1 MPDNAVILSFFV
13 TCWEFS
19 NILGVYYILLGFF
32 CREVFS
38 GCPLDCLYMG
48 KNSVLTLGSNC
59 SHHSIFAIT
68 RAPEEDFIQLNL
80 SHLFIRDNL
89 QLVAGC
95 RDKLSF
101 PETASIQVPGT
112 IRALNK
118 KLKVLDLTDNHLS
131 YVPDFLPNGLKR
143 LYLSDNQIA
152 DLEVQRI
159 LFLDDLELLYLDGN
173 MIKSVSNRTNT
184 GGKFWQNMHL
194 TNLRKLALQRNQIES
209 VDSCAFLHLNNLTAL
224 SLAHNR
230 ITALHR
236 YAFVGLMRLTDLDL
250 SSNFLFHVAVDTFK
264 DLTSLTFLSLKHN
277 QLNSLPKGLP
287 MLEWL
292 DVSYNHLQNIT
303 EDFKPEI
310 LAIEFSNFAHN
321 HLVCD
326 CNMLW
331 LKEAFDRREYVIN
344 YLDLD
349 PAEVIPS
356 CGSPKHLANETWDV
370 LSDDVFICEQE
381 PEMKPDSK
389 ERTPEL
395 QVRGEVLNESAVAVV
410 WKFKSPVLSPGRI
423 LIYYYV
429 FGLKS
434 TTLKH
439 VKVLATENEY
449 ILDGLSSQSNYMIC
463 INLAK
468 VRTSLELEASPIL
481 LDQCIEVTTKA
492 PNPHIE
498 TTYFTVYWWYILTM
512 ITTFVTVI
520 GCITGLAL
528 LCSILNRRHVA
539 TAKSTY
545 PVDEPLPTPL
555 FPTREEVF
563 KKFNSNTQL

>member
-1 MPDNAVILSFFV
+1 MPDNAVILSFVV
-13 TCWEFS
+13 TSWEFN
-19 NILGVYYILLGFF
+19 NIVGVYYILLGFL

-38 GCPLDCLYMG
+38 GCSLDCFYLG

-59 SHHSIFAIT
+59 SHHSIFAFT
-68 RAPEEDFIQLNL
+68 RAPEKDFIQLNF
-80 SHLFIRDNL
+80 SHLFIPDNL

-95 RDKLSF
+95 RDKLPF
-101 PETASIQVPGT
+101 PDAPSVQVPGS
-112 IRALNK
+112 ICALCK
-118 KLKVLDLTDNHLS
+118 KLEVLNLTNNHLS
-131 YVPDFLPNGLKR
+131 RVPDFLPKGLKR
-143 LYLSDNQIA
+143 LYLSENQIFN
-152 DLEVQRI
+152 LEAPKI

-194 TNLRKLALQRNQIES
+194 RNLQKLALQRNRIDS
-209 VDSCAFLHLNNLTAL
+209 VDSHAFLHLNHLTAL
-224 SLAHNR
+224 SLAHNQ
-230 ITALHR
+230 ITSLHR
-236 YAFVGLMRLTDLDL
+236 YAFVGLLHLTDLDL
-250 SSNFLFHVAVDTFK
+250 SSNFLFHVEVNTFK
-264 DLTSLTFLSLKHN
+264 DLTSLTFLSFKRN
-277 QLNSLPKGLP
+277 QLDSLPKGLP

-292 DVSYNHLQNIT
+292 DVSYNQLQNIS

-321 HLVCD
+321 RLVCD

-331 LKEAFDRREYVIN
+331 LKETYDRREYVIS

-349 PAEVIPS
+349 SAEVTPS
-356 CGSPKHLANETWDV
+356 CGSPKHLANESWDV

-381 PEMKPDSK
+381 PEIKPELK
-389 ERTPEL
+389 EPTPEL
-395 QVRGEVLNESAVAVV
+395 QVKGEVLNESAVAVV
-410 WKFKSPVLSPGRI
+410 WKFKSAVLSPGRI

-439 VKVLATENEY
+439 VKILATENEY
-449 ILDGLSSQSNYMIC
+449 ILNGLSSQTNYMIC

-468 VRTSLELEASPIL
+468 VRTTLELEASPIL
-481 LDQCIEVTTKA
+481 LDQCIEVTTKT
-492 PNPHIE
+492 PQPQIE
-498 TTYFTVYWWYILTM
+498 TTYFTVYWWYVLTM

-528 LCSILNRRHVA
+528 LCSLLNRRHVA
-539 TAKSTY
+539 TPKSTY

-563 KKFNSNTQL
+563 KKFNSSPQL